1 MRQNY
6 IFKASKLDEFHGQIV
21 FFFEAI
27 YYQSLTPFSDWDDHF
42 IHFKLKPIYSRCK
55 KLRVLM
61 ENVHLEYLTIS
72 NAEKKIIYD
81 SSINSTEIEAI
92 CNTSLNIVNKKDLT
106 VDIGRTIHNLYQYIY
121 YDLPQNKCFID
132 VYGSMKTHYESLKT
146 ENRKI
151 KKCPFCG
158 LQNIHPLNN
167 KTKQTYDHYIPLSL
181 YPFVGIQS
189 KNLVPT
195 CKDCNED
202 FKHDKDSLFL
212 NPRRTIRRKLF
223 YPYGNYNH
231 NINIELKNII
241 LNHSNL
247 KIENCDIDIICN
259 QPRLK
264 SEMQSWKDIY
274 EVNTRYK
281 NAIEDDSDEWY
292 KEFFDYFIS
301 KQTDGTYIDMQRTY
315 NEYRTALSVAE
326 STTNSFLKG
335 PYFES
340 VNSLTTVFK

>member
-6 IFKASKLDEFHGQIV
+6 IFKASKLDEFHEQIV

-27 YYQSLTPFSDWDDHF
+27 YYQSLTPFSDWDDYF
-42 IHFKLKPIYSRCK
+42 IHFKLKHIYSRCK
-55 KLRVLM
+55 RLKNLM
-61 ENVHLEYLTIS
+61 QNVHLEYLTIS
-72 NAEKKIIYD
+72 DVEKKTIYD
-81 SSINSTEIEAI
+81 SAKNSSEIQAI
-92 CNTSLNIVNKKDLT
+92 CNTSLNISNVKDLST
-106 VDIGRTIHNLYQYIY
+106 EIGDTIHALYQYIY
-121 YDLPQNKCFID
+121 YQLPKTKSFISI
-132 VYGSMKTHYESLKT
+132 YGSMKDHYEALKL

-158 LQNIHPLNN
+158 LQNIHPLKN

-212 NPRRTIRRKLF
+212 NPQRTIRRRLF
-223 YPYGNYNH
+223 YPYGSYNH
-231 NINIELKNII
+231 NIKIELKNIK
-241 LNHSNL
+241 LNNSNL
-247 KIENCDIDIICN
+247 KIENCDVDINCN
-259 QPRLK
+259 QPILS
-264 SEMQSWKDIY
+264 SEIQSWKDIY

-292 KEFFDYFIS
+292 KEFFDYLIS
-301 KQTDGTYIDMQRTY
+301 KQTDGTFINMQKTY
-315 NEYRTALSVAE
+315 DEYRTALLVTE

-340 VNSLTTVFK
+340 VNSLTTVFN